1 MSDEFKQ
8 HIKDQNTWMR
18 GLYILMF
25 GLIYSVTEIVIFL
38 IVLLQFVFVLL
49 TSQPNDKLLVLGM
62 NLCTYVF
69 QILTYLTFNSSE
81 RPYPFSDFPVS
92 SSAR

>member
-1 MSDEFKQ
+1 MTGELKQ
-8 HIKDQNTWMR
+8 HIKDQSTWMR

-25 GLIYSVTEIVIFL
+25 SIIYSVTEIVIFL
-38 IVLLQFVFVLL
+38 IVFIQFVFVLL

-62 NLCTYVF
+62 DLSTYIF
-69 QILTYLTFNSSE
+69 QILSYLTFNSSE

-92 SSAR
+92 RSAQ